1 MQDLIGFL
9 FLLKRSIA
17 EYAVFYNC
25 SKEETKQ
32 SRNKEIRRPGKI
44 WEDSESLET
53 PENLHNRQIITKE
66 RI

>member
-9 FLLKRSIA
+9 FLLKRSIS

-25 SKEETKQ
+25 SEEETKQ
-32 SRNKEIRRPGKI
+32 SRNVEIRRLGKI